1 MLRETVLTQDKAKIF
16 LAISSSAMLPLAI
29 LALAAGPLL
38 FRLAKRSPASLAVLD
53 GFVRVAVAGLILVHV
68 LPWAWKLGGWSI
80 LFWFIG
86 GMLLPLAL
94 HRAHS
99 ASGRGL
105 GAEIGMSAFAL
116 ALHAFFDGTAL
127 GPRGT
132 EGSSSQMLS
141 LAVVLHRLPVGLGIW
156 WLIRPRFGLKTAWFV
171 LALLALAT
179 AAGAFAS
186 SEILEG
192 AAATWVAFLQALIAG
207 ALLHVVLG
215 HSISSNREHFEMPSA
230 LGGLVA
236 IGLLSFLST
245 LEGSTSEHALLSG
258 FWDTFLSLTS
268 QSAPALLAASVT
280 IMLTKA
286 FVPGSMMRFFHGRS
300 SVDQA
305 LRGTVA
311 GLPIPICSCGV
322 VPVYRGLV
330 EAGAPP
336 PASLAFL
343 VAAPEVGWAAILLSI
358 GLLGVDLTVAR
369 VGSAAL
375 LAIVVGIVV
384 GRFVQPKTEIKVE
397 EQSPQQPLALRLREG
412 FQYGFK
418 TIVDDTAPWILAGL
432 LLAAAVEPA
441 LQTGWLAELPTGVD
455 ILLATLIGLPLY
467 VCASGST
474 PLVAILLAKGLS
486 PGAGI
491 AFLLT
496 GPATNL
502 TTAGLL
508 SSLHGKKVAVVF
520 GLTMVLMAVAV
531 GFGVNAVLGPKAS
544 PSAVSAIHHHPA
556 TSGIIFAGLLGIVYL
571 ASLLR
576 QGVPGFIGKVIRP
589 HAEQASPQESPSE
602 KQNHCCSN

>member
-1 MLRETVLTQDKAKIF
+1 
-16 LAISSSAMLPLAI
+16 
-29 LALAAGPLL
+29 
-38 FRLAKRSPASLAVLD
+38 
-53 GFVRVAVAGLILVHV
+53 
-68 LPWAWKLGGWSI
+68 
-80 LFWFIG
+80 
-86 GMLLPLAL
+86 
-94 HRAHS
+94 
-99 ASGRGL
+99 
-105 GAEIGMSAFAL
+105 
-116 ALHAFFDGTAL
+116 
-127 GPRGT
+127 
-132 EGSSSQMLS
+132 
-141 LAVVLHRLPVGLGIW
+141 
-156 WLIRPRFGLKTAWFV
+156 
-171 LALLALAT
+171 
-179 AAGAFAS
+179 
-186 SEILEG
+186 
-192 AAATWVAFLQALIAG
+192 
-207 ALLHVVLG
+207 
-215 HSISSNREHFEMPSA
+215 
-230 LGGLVA
+230 
-236 IGLLSFLST
+236 
-245 LEGSTSEHALLSG
+245 
-258 FWDTFLSLTS
+258 
-268 QSAPALLAASVT
+268 
-280 IMLTKA
+280 
-286 FVPGSMMRFFHGRS
+286 
-300 SVDQA
+300 
-305 LRGTVA
+305 
-311 GLPIPICSCGV
+311 
-322 VPVYRGLV
+322 
-330 EAGAPP
+330 
-336 PASLAFL
+336 
-343 VAAPEVGWAAILLSI
+343 AAILLSI

-412 FQYGFK
+412 FRYGFK

-544 PSAVSAIHHHPA
+544 PSAVSAIQHHPA